1 MNSLKDE
8 LRYFFSGEG
17 MPYGKVS
24 LMVIVVVTSIFMAC
38 FSNNYIEKG
47 KIAVI
52 DIDNSKYSHEF
63 IDEMNA
69 SSYIHVDKVLNMP
82 VNPQTLFYQTRHL
95 AVVYLP
101 KGFEKNRYSMS
112 ANNIGVFY
120 DNTNLSQ
127 SSNIKEALN
136 AIVAT
141 ENAKI
146 GSEQIQALG
155 MSSDQASGVMSNISL
170 NNRELFNPVGS
181 YDDTVV
187 IGFMLFFS
195 SVFFTLAVI
204 GIIPRLRLEHKWEM
218 ELLMGSPFATM
229 LRLVPYTLCFVGANV
244 VGLVMLRL
252 IGDLKFEGSFLLFL
266 PSMFILAASL
276 GILAMFLGWNAPN
289 PGMASGRMIF
299 IVPAGFIFSGMT
311 IPVDFYP
318 HWVQVGSHFFPLL
331 WVYKFTK
338 DIIMRG
344 ASFWD
349 CASEYGG
356 FLIYLGIFAA
366 IFSLRFFRQRQ
377 KMLLVLDAA
386 DSKNI

>member
-24 LMVIVVVTSIFMAC
+24 LIVVIVVTSIFMAC
-38 FSNNYIEKG
+38 FSNNYIEEG
-47 KIAVI
+47 NIVVV

-63 IDEMNA
+63 IDELNA
-69 SSYIHVDKVLNMP
+69 SPYIHVDKVLNMP

-101 KGFEKNRYSMS
+101 KGFEKNRYNMS
-112 ANNIGVFY
+112 VNNIGVLY

-146 GSEQIQALG
+146 ASGQIQALG
-155 MSSDQASGVMSNISL
+155 LSSEQASGVMNNISL
-170 NNRELFNPVGS
+170 NKRDLFNPVSS
-181 YDDTVV
+181 YVDSVV
-187 IGFMLFFS
+187 IGFMFFFS

-204 GIIPRLRLEHKWEM
+204 GIIPRLRLENKWEI
-218 ELLMGSPFATM
+218 EVLMGSPFATM
-229 LRLVPYTLCFVGANV
+229 LRLVPYVLCFVGANV

-252 IGDLKFEGSFLLFL
+252 IGDLKFQGSFLLFL
-266 PSMFILAASL
+266 PAVFILATSL
-276 GILAMFLGWNAPN
+276 GILAMFVGWTALN
-289 PGMASGRMIF
+289 PGMAGSRMIF
-299 IVPAGFIFSGMT
+299 IVPAGFILSGMT
-311 IPVDFYP
+311 IPVDYFP
-318 HWVQVGSHFFPLL
+318 KWVQMGSHFFPLVWL
-331 WVYKFTK
+331 YKFTK

-344 ASFWD
+344 TSFWD

-356 FLIYLGIFAA
+356 FLIYLGIFAVV
-366 IFSLRFFRQRQ
+366 FSLRFFRQRQ